1 MNHSNKCGYIL
12 SNYPETIEQ
21 AQKLFN
27 LEQLVSKNEN
37 DLQLLENE
45 IHPSI
50 ICGFYLNI

>member
-1 MNHSNKCGYIL
+1 MNNNNKCGYIL

-27 LEQLVSKNEN
+27 LEQFVSKNEN

-50 ICGFYLNI
+50 IYEFYSNI